1 VSEIFRKIEPRKPEL
16 FTVSSESNKTRIIDK
31 VVGGRGSGG
40 NFSRNKAGRG
50 RGCVH
55 MCVIYD
61 AREYVRTVVLSGRW
75 RGRRGVAAAE
85 DVAFLLRD

>member
-31 VVGGRGSGG
+31 VVGGEEAVATFRVIKPVEGG
-40 NFSRNKAGRG
+40 GACICALFMMRVN
-50 RGCVH
+50 
-55 MCVIYD
+55 I
-61 AREYVRTVVLSGRW
+61 RTVVLSGRW